1 MAPDATG
8 FALFATT
15 IGCCGIVW
23 RGGAVRGVQLPEASE
38 AATRARLGAL
48 FPEARE
54 AAPPDRVARAIDG
67 IVALLEGRAVD
78 LTGVDLD
85 MEGVPPFHRK
95 VYAVVR
101 AIPPGSTLT
110 YGDVAARAGSP
121 GSARAVGQAMA
132 KNPFAP
138 VVPCHRVLAAGGKA
152 GGFSANGGVTTK
164 REMLAIEGAPGA
176 QPALPFAASPHPVR
190 PGEAIDRPRAEDPTP
205 HR

>member
-1 MAPDATG
+1 MSPETTE

-23 RGGAVRGVQLPEASE
+23 RGGDIRGVQLPEASE
-38 AATRARLGAL
+38 AATRARIGVL

-54 AAPPDRVARAIDG
+54 AAPSGRVARAIDD
-67 IVALLEGRAVD
+67 IVALLEGKAVD

-85 MEGVPPFHRK
+85 MEGVPAFHRR

-101 AIPPGSTLT
+101 AIPQGSTLT
-110 YGDVAARAGSP
+110 YGEVAARAGSP

-152 GGFSANGGVTTK
+152 GGFSANGGVSTK
-164 REMLAIEGAPGA
+164 MKMLAIEGAPGG
-176 QPALPFAASPHPVR
+176 QPPLP
-190 PGEAIDRPRAEDPTP
+190 GC
-205 HR
+205 